1 MIRFIIRMLIF
12 VVEKLVNELALIATL
27 LTLGQQGS
35 AHERL
40 IGGSRTIAFVLRDF
54 GLAVYHN
61 TPFSQVMAN
70 MRTGIDNAIDGI
82 VKSIEGDP
90 QTALVAAIG
99 TFFTYKLLPYFL
111 RLARHALKRGPR
123 TSDIAK
129 APKAPQ
135 PPSVDD
141 THESIAAAKSPTYQK
156 LYRDRP

>member
-1 MIRFIIRMLIF
+1 MIRFIVRTLIF
-12 VVEKLVNELALIATL
+12 IVEKLMNELALIAAL

-40 IGGSRTIAFVLRDF
+40 IGGSRAIGFVLRDF

-61 TPFSQVMAN
+61 TPFSQVMGG

-111 RLARHALKRGPR
+111 RIMRRALKKGRR
-123 TSDIAK
+123 SSDIAK
-129 APKAPQ
+129 APK
-135 PPSVDD
+135 PPKPSHAGNTSASAVA
-141 THESIAAAKSPTYQK
+141 EKSPTYQK
-156 LYRDRP
+156 LYRDR